1 VKSKSQRPLNR
12 RSLEPDTGC
21 EPRWPEALPGDHER
35 HHDTSGSRGSALL
48 APLRWLGRKLS
59 GLVRWAARRLQA
71 PLRPIARLLT
81 LRWVADR
88 LPAPLR
94 WLGRLIAGRERG
106 FGFWWL
112 VATLGVAVALGLVVA
127 LLLTP
132 VAGLI
137 ALLLVAIWA
146 LVRRRRHKRDDRDNH
161 RPRAAAHGTPVR
173 QAS

>member
-1 VKSKSQRPLNR
+1 
-12 RSLEPDTGC
+12 
-21 EPRWPEALPGDHER
+21 
-35 HHDTSGSRGSALL
+35 
-48 APLRWLGRKLS
+48 
-59 GLVRWAARRLQA
+59 VRWAARRLRA

-81 LRWVADR
+81 LRWLAER
-88 LPAPLR
+88 LSAPVR
-94 WLGRLIAGRERG
+94 WLGRLIVGERG

-137 ALLLVAIWA
+137 ALLLVAVWA

-161 RPRAAAHGTPVR
+161 TSRVPAHGPPLSR
-173 QAS
+173 AS